1 VFFLQSATGLR
12 FAIASQPESAPV
24 GGLLYLHPFAEE
36 MNRSRRMAA
45 LAARTFAQQ
54 GWLVLQLDLFGCGD
68 SAGDFGDA
76 GWQDWIED
84 VSAAWTWLE
93 SHCPD
98 GPLAIWT
105 LRAGSLL
112 AADWIA
118 HTGESPSLLL
128 WQPALQG
135 QQTLTQ
141 FLRLKAASQMLDESA
156 SRTVI
161 KELRAELAAG
171 RSVEIAGYSLS
182 PRLTRSLEQA
192 RLRLPKEYSA
202 PVAAFEI
209 SSAERAEPSPALATL
224 ISSWRDTGV
233 SVSVEA
239 VQGPGFWQTQEIET
253 VPALIERSALALER
267 FALERR
273 SSRTPCT
280 P

>member
-1 VFFLQSATGLR
+1 MQSAKGLR
-12 FAIASQPESAPV
+12 FAIASRPESRPV

-45 LAARTFAQQ
+45 LAARAFARQ
-54 GWLVLQLDLFGCGD
+54 GWLVLQPDLLGCGD

-76 GWQDWIED
+76 GWQDWIDD

-93 SHCPD
+93 RNCP
-98 GPLAIWT
+98 GLPLALWT

-118 HTGESPSLLL
+118 HTGDSPALLL
-128 WQPALQG
+128 WQPVLQG
-135 QQTLTQ
+135 QQTMTQ
-141 FLRLKAASQMLDESA
+141 FLRLKAASQMLDESE

-161 KELRAELAAG
+161 KKLRAELAEG

-182 PRLTRSLEQA
+182 PQLTRRLEQA
-192 RLRLPKEYSA
+192 KLRLPKGYSA
-202 PVAAFEI
+202 PVAGFEI
-209 SSAERAEPSPALATL
+209 ASAERAQPSPALATL
-224 ISSWRDTGV
+224 MSSWREADV
-233 SVSVEA
+233 SVSVET

-273 SSRTPCT
+273 SSRTPST
-280 P
+280 FSL